1 MTRADIPLIGVD
13 GGGTSCRA
21 ALIWP
26 DGRRFEGRGGS
37 ANVSD
42 FDRALD
48 AITATLGALAR
59 DAGAG
64 QADLAGAALH
74 LGLAGVTGP
83 AMAARVREALAPR
96 LSFGRISVSGDQ
108 TTTIAGAL
116 GEMDGAVAGI
126 GTGSFVGRQS
136 AGRIRSLGGHG
147 FLLGDQASGAWLG
160 QRLLQELMLA
170 DDGIVA
176 HSDLTRSLLADHGN
190 DRADLIAFAIAA
202 RPADFGRLAP
212 RIVGAARDG
221 DPVAARLMREGA
233 DYIVAAL
240 AALGWAAAEPLCL
253 TGGLGP
259 AFRDWLPEPVAARVL
274 PPRGS
279 ALDGALALAAR
290 GGQAP

>member
-21 ALIWP
+21 ALVLP
-26 DGRRFEGRGGS
+26 GGRRVEVRGGS

-42 FDRALD
+42 FTSAVDMIA
-48 AITATLGALAR
+48 ATIAALAR

-64 QADLAGAALH
+64 RGDLAGAALH

-83 AMAARVREALAPR
+83 AMAARVRAALAPR
-96 LSFGRISVSGDQ
+96 LTLGRIGVSGDQ

-116 GEMDGAVAGI
+116 GEADGAVAGI

-136 AGRIRSLGGHG
+136 GGRIQSLGGHG

-170 DDGIVA
+170 CDGIIA
-176 HSDLTRSLLADHGN
+176 HSDLTRSLYADHGN
-190 DRADLIAFAIAA
+190 DRAGLIAFAIAA
-202 RPADFGRLAP
+202 RPADFGRFAP
-212 RIVGAARDG
+212 RIVAAAGAG

-240 AALGWAAAEPLCL
+240 AALGWTAGEPLCL

-259 AFRDWLPEPVAARVL
+259 AYRDWLPDTIAARITV
-274 PPRGS
+274 PRGS
-279 ALDGALALAAR
+279 ALEGALALAAR
-290 GGQAP
+290 AGEVR